1 MELPGIGCRE
11 MTRREICAKAQI
23 RYLVAVTTTTT
34 GSTAGATAAAA
45 AATGVFATGTARFHG
60 FGFVDG
66 QVTSVMVLAM
76 KGVDGALAFFGA
88 AHGDKTEAAGAAGF
102 PIHDQ
107 VGFSDGAVLSEKLV
121 QVLFGGLEGKIS
133 YVQFHTILF
142 FFI

>member
-88 AHGDKTEAAGAAGF
+88 AHGDKTEAAGAAG
-102 PIHDQ
+102 
-107 VGFSDGAVLSEKLV
+107 
-121 QVLFGGLEGKIS
+121 
-133 YVQFHTILF
+133 
-142 FFI
+142 